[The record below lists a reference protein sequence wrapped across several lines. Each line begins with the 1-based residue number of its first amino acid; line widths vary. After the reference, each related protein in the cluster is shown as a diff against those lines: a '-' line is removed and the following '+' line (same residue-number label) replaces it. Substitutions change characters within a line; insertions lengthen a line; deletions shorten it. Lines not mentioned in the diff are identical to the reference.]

1 MSRVSDSFTGAEAA
15 EGASE
20 TEVSARH
27 QESGILS
34 KERTT
39 WTPLP
44 RGHAPRSRPRLTL
57 VYQDP
62 PGQPPPP
69 HQHTATQETTSHN
82 DTLIQRAPF
91 RRVFNPRHRSGP
103 TAAVPRGVQPGPDQG
118 THQYRYGLSL
128 STLMLLRGSCLNQV
142 LMVNPFWYGHLAM
155 GGRAMA

>member
-1 MSRVSDSFTGAEAA
+1 MRKLQRERQKPRSAHGTRSLASFQRSGPR
-15 EGASE
+15 GRHCP
-20 TEVSARH
+20 EV
-27 QESGILS
+27 
-34 KERTT
+34 T
-39 WTPLP
+39 P
-44 RGHAPRSRPRLTL
+44 RGHAPGSRWSTKTPRAN
-57 VYQDP
+57 
-62 PGQPPPP
+62 PPPP